1 MENVRN
7 LSEPAVSQR
16 RRVHLMPLTSICL
29 YLMSHSMVG
38 LVEASS
44 KWSSTKR
51 TKSEDLP
58 TPDWPTTMSLSL
70 VLVWLAGEIVR
81 FIL

>member
-1 MENVRN
+1 MEKVRN
-7 LSEPAVSQR
+7 LSEPAVSHKR
-16 RRVHLMPLTSICL
+16 KVHLMPLTSICL
-29 YLMSHSMVG
+29 YLMSHSIVG

-58 TPDWPTTMSLSL
+58 TPDWPTTINFSL
-70 VLVWLAGEIVR
+70 VLVWLGGEIVR